1 MGPGGEEVFPGNA
14 RFQPAQ
20 HLLRPARRMQDACAP
35 RKPSLPMRRGRTQET
50 AAEVKLCF
58 SALEEREELSQG

>member
-1 MGPGGEEVFPGNA
+1 
-14 RFQPAQ
+14 
-20 HLLRPARRMQDACAP
+20 MQDACAP

-58 SALEEREELSQG
+58 SALEEREELRHNGVTGSVM